1 MTNCSGSSSREI
13 IFCLVFY
20 HRNLTIVTACARNII
35 TENYYRKTIICLT
48 AILLFVYSIKTA
60 INYFHIFTHN
70 FNLAIRLVISLC
82 LVAVWQLVLHEYEW
96 MNEWMDESLKLTI
109 LMHYCFTKLVQKIF
123 KQGNIKNI
131 ICILDKVLN
140 SLTLN
145 AFLYS

>member
-1 MTNCSGSSSREI
+1 
-13 IFCLVFY
+13 
-20 HRNLTIVTACARNII
+20 
-35 TENYYRKTIICLT
+35 
-48 AILLFVYSIKTA
+48 
-60 INYFHIFTHN
+60 
-70 FNLAIRLVISLC
+70 
-82 LVAVWQLVLHEYEW
+82 
-96 MNEWMDESLKLTI
+96 MDESLKLTI